1 MGYATAPPDS
11 TLAAWPYLQ
20 GGKATGHAH
29 AHAHTL
35 MPHTQRSYP
44 PDGSSHGP
52 PQGLKKKA
60 REGTLK
66 DHKDKKKGPR
76 EEHSRTTKTKTKKKA
91 ALNPKTKKPFL
102 QGDDL

>member
-1 MGYATAPPDS
+1 MVAPHYGGGSKCGSRVDPGVDPWHHIGRATAPPDS

-44 PDGSSHGP
+44 PDAHP
-52 PQGLKKKA
+52 VIH
-60 REGTLK
+60 
-66 DHKDKKKGPR
+66 HKD
-76 EEHSRTTKTKTKKKA
+76 
-91 ALNPKTKKPFL
+91 
-102 QGDDL
+102 